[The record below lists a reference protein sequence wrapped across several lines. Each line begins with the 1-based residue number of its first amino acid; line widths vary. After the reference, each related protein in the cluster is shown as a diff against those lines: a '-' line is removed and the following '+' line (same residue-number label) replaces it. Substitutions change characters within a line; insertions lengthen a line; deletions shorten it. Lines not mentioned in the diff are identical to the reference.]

1 MDSTQKNGYQ
11 EFTAISLFATHFPFI
26 IFHNIRNGWN
36 FEELLS
42 WSLVIPLNMY
52 LLSIIIG
59 AAFFEYSSKRK
70 SKINNNQPLISLLIG
85 LLGLIYIKFLII
97 LLGVNDSSI
106 IIYGTPSLIICLI
119 INNYLV
125 KINLKN
131 EEKLEELN
139 ENNKQDEFNF
149 VEKVIDVKIKFLTL

>member
-1 MDSTQKNGYQ
+1 MDSTQKMV
-11 EFTAISLFATHFPFI
+11 IKSLLQYLYLDSFFVI

-36 FEELLS
+36 FDELLS

-52 LLSIIIG
+52 LLSLLLALLFLSILQ
-59 AAFFEYSSKRK
+59 KK

-125 KINLKN
+125 KINLKMRRN
-131 EEKLEELN
+131 
-139 ENNKQDEFNF
+139 
-149 VEKVIDVKIKFLTL
+149 